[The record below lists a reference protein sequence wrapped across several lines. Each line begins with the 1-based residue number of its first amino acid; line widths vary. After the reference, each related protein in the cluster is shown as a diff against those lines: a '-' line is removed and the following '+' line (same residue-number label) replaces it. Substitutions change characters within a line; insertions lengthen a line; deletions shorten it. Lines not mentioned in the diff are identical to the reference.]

1 MKVPLHGNTWV
12 GISAEKLPFEEAASW
27 AVLPGCGA
35 VVTFSGVVRDHSV
48 GRQGVFE
55 LIYEAYER
63 QAVRCLEE
71 VAEQA
76 RSEWSELGRLVLL
89 HRVGA
94 LAVSEAAVLVV
105 ASAPHRS
112 EAFAAAGFCIDA
124 IKASVPIWKLE
135 KHQDGEDW
143 GLEPQHVMKVDD
155 FLAREREEGERKGRT
170 PVALRGGES

>member
-1 MKVPLHGNTWV
+1 MHGNTWV

-35 VVTFSGVVRDHSV
+35 VVTFSGVVRDHSE

-55 LIYEAYER
+55 LIYEAYEP

-71 VAEQA
+71 VAERA

-105 ASAPHRS
+105 ASAPHRA

-124 IKASVPIWKLE
+124 LKASVPIWKLE

-143 GLEPQHVMKVDD
+143 GLEPQHVMKVED
-155 FLAREREEGERKGRT
+155 FRAKECEERMPMALKG
-170 PVALRGGES
+170 GGS